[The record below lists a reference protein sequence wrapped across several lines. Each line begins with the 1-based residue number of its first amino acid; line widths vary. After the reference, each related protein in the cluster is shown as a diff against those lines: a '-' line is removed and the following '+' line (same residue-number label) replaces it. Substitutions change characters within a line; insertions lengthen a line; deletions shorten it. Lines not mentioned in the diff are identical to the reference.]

1 MRSALDLYVPRNS
14 EISEESRPSSLG
26 ERPFRIRELTVDDP
40 SYSFPIPN
48 AKIELKAHQRASLQ
62 RCLYMENVGVPFDQD
77 LSQEGRYKHV
87 KTNIGILGDKVGSG
101 KSFTILALMLVNPQ
115 PLIKYTKTF
124 VYANGHVAFKM
135 CADESVVC
143 ADVNV
148 VVVPH
153 TIARQWMSY
162 VRAFSDDFVPLLI
175 NSNKVV
181 ETLDDT
187 LSKVNL
193 VVVTCNFY
201 RALSTYLTDRKIQVR
216 RVVFD
221 EVDTAQTPNAKR
233 ANAKF
238 YWFVSASYKNVLD
251 PYPRW
256 VFNYDADRPASRQ
269 ISTGIVNNAFAK
281 NIFATLYKTVS
292 TADQRY
298 IERIV
303 VKSADDFVERSFDL
317 PDPQAHHIVCTSP
330 VEIDILSGI
339 TNKNIVRSL
348 NAGDVVTAISYISP
362 SNVNTEDNIV
372 AAVRRDF
379 DMRLAN
385 VHVRLAMARDLLYKN
400 ESMRSRSIAKVERER
415 GELLEKINLIEERV
429 RTADVCCVCY
439 SAFQTK
445 TVTKCCK
452 NSFCLGCISTW
463 LTEHNT
469 CPMCK
474 AHCAHESFFVVH
486 DHPTDAPS
494 DSDPGEPPRTAPK
507 TKLEA
512 LRDIVSQEGA
522 RKLIVFSEYD
532 HAFVSI
538 RQVLQELDVRH
549 EMLKGG
555 SVSRIVELY
564 RSASDLR
571 VLLVNPRWSGVGLNL
586 ENTTDVVIY
595 HGVTPQM
602 EKQIVGRAHRTG
614 RESALRVWHLRYPNE
629 CINYASL

>member
-1 MRSALDLYVPRNS
+1 MRSDFELRTEHP
-14 EISEESRPSSLG
+14 PSLG
-26 ERPFRIRELTVDDP
+26 ERPCRIRELTVDDP
-40 SYSFPIPN
+40 PYPYPISN
-48 AKIELKAHQRASLQ
+48 AKIELKAHQRSLLQ
-62 RCLYMENVGVPFDQD
+62 RCLYMENVGVPFDDD

-135 CADESVVC
+135 RADESVVC

-175 NSNKVV
+175 NSNKVF
-181 ETLDDT
+181 ETLDDA

-201 RALSTYLTDRKIQVR
+201 RSLSAYLADRKMQVR

-238 YWFVSASYKNVLD
+238 YWFVSASYQNVLD
-251 PYPRW
+251 PFPRW
-256 VFNYDADRPASRQ
+256 VFNYDARPASRQ

-281 NIFATLYKTVS
+281 NIFATLCKTVS
-292 TADQRY
+292 AADQRY
-298 IERIV
+298 VERIV

-372 AAVRRDF
+372 VAVRRDF

-385 VHVRLAMARDLLYKN
+385 VHVRLAMARDLIYKN
-400 ESMRSRSIAKVERER
+400 ESVRSRSIAKVERER
-415 GELLEKINLIEERV
+415 NELLEKIKLIEERV

-439 SAFQTK
+439 SAFHTK

-474 AHCAHESFFVVH
+474 AHCAHGSFFVVH
-486 DHPTDAPS
+486 DQPTDVS
-494 DSDPGEPPRTAPK
+494 TGETSRPDPPRPAPK
-507 TKLEA
+507 TKLDA
-512 LRDIVSQEGA
+512 LREIVSRDAA

-532 HAFVSI
+532 HAFDSI
-538 RQVLQELDVRH
+538 REVLRELDVRH
-549 EMLKGG
+549 EMLKGS
-555 SVSRIVELY
+555 SVSKVVELY
-564 RSASDLR
+564 RSTSDLR

-595 HGVTPQM
+595 HSVAPQM
-602 EKQIVGRAHRTG
+602 EKQIVGRAHRPG

-629 CINYASL
+629 DGA

>member
-1 MRSALDLYVPRNS
+1 MRSDHLFMDRPVPV
-14 EISEESRPSSLG
+14 LA
-26 ERPFRIRELTVDDP
+26 ERPLRIRELTVDDP
-40 SYSFPIPN
+40 PYPHPIPN
-48 AKIELKAHQRASLQ
+48 ANIELKAHQRSLLQ
-62 RCLYMENVGVPFDQD
+62 RCLYMENVGVPFDDD
-77 LSQEGRYKHV
+77 LSREGRYKHV

-101 KSFTILALMLVNPQ
+101 KSFTILALMLVNPR
-115 PLIKYTKTF
+115 PLVKYTKTF

-135 CADESVVC
+135 RPDESVVC

-153 TIARQWMSY
+153 TIARQWMGY

-175 NSNKVV
+175 NSNKVF
-181 ETLDDT
+181 ETLDDV
-187 LSKVNL
+187 LAKVNIL
-193 VVVTCNFY
+193 VVTCNFY
-201 RALSTYLTDRKIQVR
+201 RALNTYLVDRKMQVR

-233 ANAKF
+233 TNATF
-238 YWFVSASYKNVLD
+238 YWFISASYHNILD
-251 PYPRW
+251 PFPRW
-256 VFNYDADRPASRQ
+256 IFNYESRPASRQ
-269 ISTGIVNNAFAK
+269 ISTGITNNAFAK

-292 TADQRY
+292 APDQRY
-298 IERIV
+298 VERIV
-303 VKSADDFVERSFDL
+303 VKSADEFVERSFDL
-317 PDPQAHHIVCTSP
+317 PDPQPHYVVCASP

-348 NAGDVVTAISYISP
+348 NAGDVVTAISHVSP

-372 AAVRRDF
+372 AAVRKDF

-385 VHVRLAMARDLLYKN
+385 VHVRLAMARDLIYKS
-400 ESMRSRSIAKVERER
+400 ESMRARSIAKVERER
-415 GELLEKINLIEERV
+415 GELLEKIRLIEDRV

-439 SAFQTK
+439 SAFETK

-463 LTEHNT
+463 LAEHNT

-486 DHPTDAPS
+486 DGPHAAVCDLGPTS
-494 DSDPGEPPRTAPK
+494 K
-507 TKLEA
+507 TKLDA
-512 LRDIVSQEGA
+512 LREILCQDAA

-532 HAFVSI
+532 HAFDNI
-538 RQVLQELDVRH
+538 RKLLLELGVRH
-549 EMLKGG
+549 EMLKGS
-555 SVSRIVELY
+555 SVTKVVDLY

-595 HGVTPQM
+595 HRVTPQM
-602 EKQIVGRAHRTG
+602 EKQIVGRAQRPG
-614 RESALRVWHLRYPNE
+614 RHSPLRVWHLRYPNE
-629 CINYASL
+629 DGV